1 MGMIKKILVP
11 LDGSKLAEKALSYAT
26 LLTQKLDAELILVR
40 VLPPLIII
48 SDQNERDSYRS
59 ALLQKWEAEANSYL
73 RAVQDQLRELGL
85 PAQVEILEGGP
96 VAEMI
101 LELACDR
108 MIDLIVMSTHGNSGS
123 DRWVYGSIANKV
135 LEGASCPVFLVKA
148 IANEV

>member
-1 MGMIKKILVP
+1 MIKKILVP